1 MAIESTAK
9 HIIPGSPLSTVLSEN
24 KGNSITV
31 NTTAGSSFSG
41 QFSDYT
47 ASYLIITTAPST
59 TLYVMVEEIVSFSFS

>member
-24 KGNSITV
+24 KGNPITV
-31 NTTAGSSFSG
+31 NTTAGSSVSG
-41 QFSDYT
+41 QFTDYT
-47 ASYLIITTAPST
+47 ASYLVITTAPST